1 MNGLSAFGGQ
11 LSLASYSWHNAP
23 PGGIIKTRQAFR
35 SLNKL
40 LEQDRK
46 QKMPEIGYA
55 LVDNKRT
62 ILKKKAMTS
71 HEAGIKNK
79 TTKQFGLE
87 WVRCGL

>member
-1 MNGLSAFGGQ
+1 
-11 LSLASYSWHNAP
+11 
-23 PGGIIKTRQAFR
+23 
-35 SLNKL
+35 
-40 LEQDRK
+40 
-46 QKMPEIGYA
+46 MPEIGYA